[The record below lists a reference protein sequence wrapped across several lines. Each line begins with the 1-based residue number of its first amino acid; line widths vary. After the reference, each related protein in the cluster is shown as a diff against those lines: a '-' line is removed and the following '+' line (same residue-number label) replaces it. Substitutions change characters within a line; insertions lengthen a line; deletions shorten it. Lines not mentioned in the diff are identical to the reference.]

1 MANEEK
7 PKVVA
12 KPVKKES
19 KTVVSV
25 IKEMGITGAKDRAEL
40 AKKVFAKCKQ
50 IGLTKNSRGHEIREA
65 RVKTLISAMCRDI
78 ISERKGWWNTY
89 KVVEDKTSFKML
101 AK

>member
-1 MANEEK
+1 MAKEEK
-7 PKVVA
+7 PKVEA
-12 KPVKKES
+12 KPVKNES

-25 IKEMGITGAKDRAEL
+25 IKELGANGAKDRAEL
-40 AKKVFAKCKQ
+40 AKKVMAKCVERG
-50 IGLTKNSRGHEIREA
+50 IRKNTRGHDIREA

-78 ISERKGWWNTY
+78 TSGRKGWWNTY